1 MVINRGFRTNGE
13 FIKIIV
19 KTKIMIKCEDVISMK
34 VIQLETKIGLP
45 TLQIEK
51 EGKKFLIHS
60 KYDPVKEAIQII
72 EKNKDKIEQHQ
83 HVLFYG
89 VGLGYHVRTFIEQ
102 YPEKL
107 VSTYEPIEEIAKAS
121 AVSIDQTKLNQSKIR
136 YAFIEEEPKDMEK
149 HLNTLSNHLTQKVL
163 LIILPSYERF
173 FKDETLQFLKKFKEI
188 VQVTNQNIGT
198 YSAFS
203 KTWMINSLMNLSSTF
218 KNPNFLLEYTDVF
231 RNQPVIL
238 VAAGPSLNEEIEN
251 LRKIKK
257 DGTAY
262 IFSVGSANKALIA
275 QGIYPDAIFTYDP
288 QAHNHTV
295 FQSILDKKITSIP
308 LIYGTTV
315 GYETVQRYPGP
326 KCYFVTS
333 QDTVTQQFHCT
344 QLPIVNDA
352 YSIAIVT
359 LELLYQM
366 QVRSIT
372 LVGQN
377 FAFKNELYYS
387 KEIQRYNKEERK
399 ISDAR
404 VQTRDLEDSYY
415 VPDVYGNNVLTNKIF
430 DNMRKLMEQYI
441 FENPQIPVYNA
452 TLGGAQIKGTLFSS
466 LKKLMEVDFTHRIV
480 SDHWAESGKNSL
492 ITKDT
497 IGGVRNLQ
505 NDAQTYLKQDRG
517 LFEHFYEIQQ
527 SISQLNM
534 TQVKYRFE
542 KTDQLVREIT
552 SNKIYNMVIRP
563 VLRNAFD
570 QLQIEVELLNKLP
583 QSKDKLT
590 VVVNLFTTYFNE
602 CRTVYR
608 EIVPSIQSYICPEI
622 ASMADKKEYIATSNI
637 FEYKGEW
644 TKETVK
650 KQQMP
655 EKLSEEQQKKW
666 QEQNLLV
673 NRTMIPFLG
682 VKTKSTLD
690 SVHFR
695 FTGTSF
701 SLYGTNHSKEILKL
715 SINIDNKITNLT
727 IKESINE
734 KIFGT
739 SLRTLF
745 FETDKLKNEMH
756 TVCITITS
764 ANPDFLFQAI
774 EIDRVGRAYHI
785 QEVDTFEKMKVGNK
799 IRCHVAAVE
808 NAVAYMENIGEET
821 EHLVNAKLLEGSGDV
836 YLTKIYECDQG
847 NVSKFVCDQ
856 SISAIQAEFMFED
869 IKHTINLNLIPVM
882 NANETEKYKTSC
894 STYYIKE
901 DTHFNAYKAF
911 NKKIIGVKN
920 TWATDRGITNGWIQV
935 DFSEPVQVNAIT
947 MINQEKFIDGNTI
960 ERMPSSWAFQALY
973 CGEWITLD
981 EKNFSDWKDE
991 KKEIFVFENENTY
1004 SQYRLFINENN
1015 GDAYYIAI
1023 GEMELI

>member
-1 MVINRGFRTNGE
+1 M
-13 FIKIIV
+13 
-19 KTKIMIKCEDVISMK
+19 KIMIKCKEVISMK

-45 TLQIEK
+45 TIQIEK

-72 EKNKDKIEQHQ
+72 EKNKEKIEQHQ

-107 VSTYEPIEEIAKAS
+107 VSTYEPIEEIAKVC
-121 AVSIDQTKLNQSKIR
+121 AVSTGQTMLNKSQIR
-136 YAFIEEEPKDMEK
+136 YSFIEEEAKDMEK
-149 HLNTLSNHLTQKVL
+149 HLYTISNHLTQQIL

-173 FKDETLQFLKKFKEI
+173 FKDKTLQFLEKFKEI
-188 VQVTNQNIGT
+188 VQVTNQNIVT

-218 KNPNFLLEYTDVF
+218 KNPNFLLEYSDIF

-251 LRKIKK
+251 LREIKK

-262 IFSVGSANKALIA
+262 IFAVGSANKALIA

-295 FQSILDKKITSIP
+295 FQSILDEKITSIP
-308 LIYGTTV
+308 IIYGTTV
-315 GYETVQRYPGP
+315 GYETIQRYPGP

-333 QDTVTQQFHCT
+333 QDTVTQQFHST
-344 QLPIVNDA
+344 QLPVVDDA

-359 LELLYQM
+359 LELLYQL
-366 QVRSIT
+366 QVKSIT

-387 KEIQRYNKEERK
+387 MEIQRYNKEERK

-415 VPDVYGNNVLTNKIF
+415 VPDVYGNDVLTNKTF

-441 FENPQIPVYNA
+441 LRNPQIQVYN
-452 TLGGAQIKGTLFSS
+452 TTVGGAQIKGTSFSL
-466 LKKLMEVDFTHRIV
+466 LKKLMEVNFTHRIV
-480 SDHWAESGKNSL
+480 SDHWIERGKNSL

-497 IGGVRNLQ
+497 IGEVRKLQ
-505 NDAQTYLKQDRG
+505 KEAQTYLKQDMA
-517 LFEHFYEIQQ
+517 LFKHFHEIQK
-527 SISQLNM
+527 SISQLNES
-534 TQVKYRFE
+534 QVKYRFE
-542 KTDQLVREIT
+542 KTDQLVRQIT
-552 SNKIYNMVIRP
+552 SNKLYNMVIRP

-570 QLQIEVELLNKLP
+570 QLRIEVELLNKLP

-608 EIVPSIQSYICPEI
+608 EIVPSIQSYIWPEI
-622 ASMADKKEYIATSNI
+622 ACLADKKEYTATIGI
-637 FEYKGEW
+637 FDYKGKW
-644 TKETVK
+644 TKETVV

-655 EKLSEEQQKKW
+655 EKLSEVKQKEW
-666 QEQNLLV
+666 QEQKLLV
-673 NRTMIPFLG
+673 NRTIISSLG
-682 VKTKSTLD
+682 MRTKSNQD
-690 SVHFR
+690 SVRFR
-695 FTGTSF
+695 FRGTSF
-701 SLYGTNHSKEILKL
+701 SLYGSNHSKGILKL

-734 KIFGT
+734 EIFGS

-745 FETDKLKNEMH
+745 FRTDELKNEMH
-756 TVCITITS
+756 SVCITITS
-764 ANPDFLFQAI
+764 GNPDFLFQAI
-774 EIDRVGRAYHI
+774 EIDRAGRAYHI

-821 EHLVNAKLLEGSGDV
+821 AHLINKRLVENSGDV
-836 YLTKIYECDQG
+836 YLTKIYEGDQG
-847 NVSKFVCDQ
+847 VNSKFVCDQ
-856 SISAIQAEFMFED
+856 SIGAIQAEFIQD
-869 IKHTINLNLIPVM
+869 GIKKVITFNIVPIM
-882 NANETEKYKTSC
+882 NTNETEVCKVSC
-894 STYYIKE
+894 SSYYIN
-901 DTHFNAYKAF
+901 DNHHFDAFKAF
-911 NKKIIGVKN
+911 NKKLKGLEN
-920 TWATDRGITNGWIQV
+920 AWATEKGTSKGWIA
-935 DFSEPVQVNAIT
+935 FEFCKPIKLNTYT
-947 MINQEKFIDGNTI
+947 MVNQEQHFNYDTLK
-960 ERMPSSWAFQALY
+960 RMPKSWIIK
-973 CGEWITLD
+973 GWNGTEWITLD
-981 EKNFSDWKDE
+981 ERVDINDWKDSE
-991 KKEIFVFENENTY
+991 KKHFSFRNVIGYQKYRINI
-1004 SQYRLFINENN
+1004 SQNN
-1015 GDAYYIAI
+1015 GDPNYLAL
-1023 GEMELI
+1023 GEMEFN